1 MIPTLLVEDEPLA
14 AAQLKQLLAELAP
27 ELQLVGVAASVKEA
41 VQLLRKHAVELIF
54 LDVQLRHELSFA
66 IFDEVHTEA
75 AVILTTAYDQY
86 ALRAFRHNSLAYLLK
101 PLDPEE
107 LSAALDK
114 FRKHLLP
121 KGLSIDQ
128 LKASLQQ
135 PSFQER
141 FMVSMGSKIKSIPVN
156 DIACFVADGRYVALF
171 DRAGHKYLIDQRLDQ
186 LEEKVDPKQFFRISR
201 QCLLAWSAIEEVV
214 VWSQTRLKVVLCC
227 TLPDEL
233 LVSIDRQREFKAWLD
248 R

>member
-14 AAQLKQLLAELAP
+14 ANQLKQLLGELAP

-66 IFDEVHTEA
+66 IFDEVQTDA

-101 PLDPEE
+101 PLDPDE
-107 LSAALDK
+107 LSAAIDK
-114 FRKHLLP
+114 FRKQQLP
-121 KGLSIDQ
+121 KSLSIDQ

-141 FMVSMGSKIKSIPVN
+141 FMVSMGSKIKSIAVA
-156 DIACFVADGRYVALF
+156 DIACFMADGRYVALF

-233 LVSIDRQREFKAWLD
+233 LVSIDRHREFKAWLD

>member
-14 AAQLKQLLAELAP
+14 AAQLRQLLAQLAP
-27 ELQLVGVAASVKEA
+27 DLHIVGVASTVKEA
-41 VQLLRKHAVELIF
+41 VDILQQQTVELLF

-66 IFDEVHTEA
+66 IFNEVKTEA

-107 LSAALDK
+107 LSAALEK
-114 FRKHLLP
+114 FRKQQLP
-121 KGLSIDQ
+121 KSLSIDS

-135 PSFQER
+135 PSYQER
-141 FMVSMGSKIKSIPVN
+141 FMVSMGSKIKSIPVA
-156 DIACFVADGRYVALF
+156 DIACFLADGRYVALF

-214 VWSQTRLKVVLCC
+214 IWSQTRLKVVLCGNI
-227 TLPDEL
+227 PEEL
-233 LVSIDRQREFKAWLD
+233 LVSIDRHREFKAWLD